1 MQHEMTPTNP
11 MPSPYSDWQRVEF
24 RIDRQTDLGYAVW
37 VNDLHEGLLYA
48 NCVPEPLRVGQNAVG
63 YIVKVRPDGKLDLSM
78 YPQGRGKV
86 EEAVDT
92 ILHQLSFRQG
102 FLALH
107 DGSSPEEI
115 YAMLGISKRNFKQ
128 ALGYLFRQRKVLLEP
143 EGTRLVKG

>member
-1 MQHEMTPTNP
+1 MTNSDSQPP
-11 MPSPYSDWQRVEF
+11 PYQDWQKVTFRV
-24 RIDRQTDLGYAVW
+24 DRQTDLGYAVW
-37 VNDLHEGLLYA
+37 VDDLYEGLLYA
-48 NCVPEPLRVGQNAVG
+48 NCVPEPLRLGGKAVG

-102 FLALH
+102 YLALH

-115 YAMLGISKRNFKQ
+115 YAMLGLSKRNFKQ
-128 ALGYLFRQRKVLLEP
+128 ALGQLYRQRKVVLEA
-143 EGTRLVKG
+143 EGTRLVKS